1 MISREYFRWLGMV
14 RAGVIAL
21 LTLAAMGAA
30 SAADMKL
37 EAKLIW
43 ATNDQNSPDP
53 KHKPASPELAQ
64 WLEKHYA
71 WKHYFLV
78 ERTNSVIAEGVT
90 GKFVMSDK
98 CTVEVKNLG
107 KNVVGANLIGEGKS
121 YSKITLGL
129 PPGESLGL
137 AGDSRNDTAWF
148 VVLKNTG
155 DAAPAAAAPPTAPA
169 APPAPATNAP
179 K

>member
-1 MISREYFRWLGMV
+1 MISREYFRWPGV
-14 RAGVIAL
+14 ARAGVIAL
-21 LTLAAMGAA
+21 LMLASVGAA
-30 SAADMKL
+30 PGADIKL
-37 EAKLIW
+37 EARLIW

-53 KHKPASPELAQ
+53 KHKPVAPELAK

-78 ERTNSVIAEGVT
+78 EKKESVIAEGVT

-98 CTVEVKNLG
+98 CTVELKNLG

-155 DAAPAAAAPPTAPA
+155 DSTPAAPANS
-169 APPAPATNAP
+169 ATNAP
-179 K
+179 KKP

>member
-1 MISREYFRWLGMV
+1 MISREYFRWPGAA

-21 LTLAAMGAA
+21 LVLASVRAA
-30 SAADMKL
+30 SAADIKL

-53 KHKPASPELAQ
+53 KHKRVAPELAK

-78 ERTNSVIAEGVT
+78 EKKESVIAEGIT

-129 PPGESLGL
+129 PAGESLGL

-155 DAAPAAAAPPTAPA
+155 EASPAAPAAPA
-169 APPAPATNAP
+169 TPATNAP
-179 K
+179 KNP